1 MAASSSTSLLNT
13 SWLLGAA
20 AAGTAEDDTRAE
32 NDDLAWRAALAE
44 LGPRLLLFAR
54 QWVRCPAD
62 AEDIVQD
69 AFVRCWRRHRARAAE
84 SPALFFAAVRSSALD
99 FLRREQRRQTREAK
113 AAEEAAPLL
122 PSATT
127 PSFESTT
134 AAEDSAARTAVLEAA
149 LGTLPVE
156 QREVLVLKIWSELT
170 FADIAA
176 VLGIKPDTAASR
188 FRYAL
193 AALRK
198 QLSPS
203 SVD

>member
-1 MAASSSTSLLNT
+1 MASSSSTTSLLNA
-13 SWLLGAA
+13 SWLLGTAA
-20 AAGTAEDDTRAE
+20 TAAGAADGTRAE

-69 AFVRCWRRHRARAAE
+69 AFVRCWRRHRASAAE
-84 SPALFFAAVRSSALD
+84 SSALFFAAVRSSALD
-99 FLRREQRRQTREAK
+99 FLRREQRRQTREAR
-113 AAEEAAPLL
+113 AVEETAPLF
-122 PSATT
+122 A
-127 PSFESTT
+127 
-134 AAEDSAARTAVLEAA
+134 AAAAGAEDSAERSAALEAA
-149 LGTLPVE
+149 LETLPVE

-193 AALRK
+193 HALRK
-198 QLSPS
+198 QLVPS
-203 SVD
+203 SAD